1 MKPFK
6 NFLKSFKLDKRFFY
20 SFLADIGFWVA
31 MALIFRLAAFVL
43 NSRAQ
48 ALSRG
53 RTTEELREYLLSA
66 APEQLQ
72 AMAGQMQQFVWIFI
86 ISAVL
91 FAIVFW
97 ALYSL
102 SRKVIWSVVLKKK
115 LEKKKYWKWNWLN
128 TIVLCFFVL
137 TVVVYGIVKI
147 ILARGSILM
156 MQVLMAMF
164 FLAFFYLMF
173 LVYYSF
179 IKKYE
184 VWAGVGDAF
193 KQIKE
198 KFKPLAVSYVFALL
212 TLIAL
217 AFLLML
223 LATVVPQGYLFFLN
237 AVVVLAFLAWL
248 RLYVVEVLA

>member
-1 MKPFK
+1 
-6 NFLKSFKLDKRFFY
+6 
-20 SFLADIGFWVA
+20 
-31 MALIFRLAAFVL
+31 MALIFRLISFVL
-43 NSRAQ
+43 NSRAR
-48 ALSRG
+48 ALSQG

-72 AMAGQMQQFVWIFI
+72 SMAGQMQAFVWIFI

-91 FAIVFW
+91 FVVIFW

-115 LEKKKYWKWNWLN
+115 IEKKKYLKWNWLN
-128 TIVLCFFVL
+128 IIVLCFFIL
-137 TVVVYGIVKI
+137 TVIVYGIARV
-147 ILARGSILM
+147 ILVQGSILM

-173 LVYYSF
+173 LIYYSF

-193 KQIKE
+193 KLIKQ

-217 AFLLML
+217 AVLLML
-223 LATVVPQGYLFFLN
+223 LATVVPQSYLFFLN
-237 AVVVLAFLAWL
+237 AIVVLAYLAWL
-248 RLYVVEVLA
+248 RLYVAEVLE